1 MCKSY
6 YSIGEVWK
14 NIINMIYTGIF
25 WRGARLIRRPIHVRN
40 KKNMRYGRNFTT
52 GYWNRFNVMGKLLIG
67 NDVVLGDF
75 TQIEAFSKV
84 EIGDGTLVA
93 SRVFIG
99 DTSHGIYKGEMS
111 SKIEIPPNK
120 REIVCKDI
128 YIGKNVWIGENVAV
142 LQGVSLGDGCIVGA
156 NSVVT
161 RSFPEG
167 CILAGAPARI
177 IKRYNYKTKQWEKK
191 DKENE

>member
-1 MCKSY
+1 
-6 YSIGEVWK
+6 
-14 NIINMIYTGIF
+14 
-25 WRGARLIRRPIHVRN
+25 
-40 KKNMRYGRNFTT
+40 
-52 GYWNRFNVMGKLLIG
+52 MGKLLIG